1 MAEGNT
7 GTSPP
12 PKKGKVEKLEKYSA
26 VSNKCNI
33 MKCI

>member
-1 MAEGNT
+1 MAEGNS

-26 VSNKCNI
+26 VSNKGNI